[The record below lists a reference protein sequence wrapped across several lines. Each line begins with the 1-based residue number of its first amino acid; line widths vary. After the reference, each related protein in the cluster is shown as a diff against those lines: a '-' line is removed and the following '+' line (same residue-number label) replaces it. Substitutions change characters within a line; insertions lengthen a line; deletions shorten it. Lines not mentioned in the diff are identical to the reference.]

1 MMTLLKFIA
10 KSIVYYRKQH
20 LALFLGMAVSAA
32 VLTGAFVIGDS
43 IRFSLEKIVSTRLGE
58 TRFVVMGGTRF
69 MDAGLAEKLSQSLQV
84 QVTPLLMLR
93 GITVA
98 PETGE
103 RVNKTGI
110 IGIDSTFNSISKSPL
125 PIPASNEAVI
135 GSNLAGRLKL
145 KTGEE
150 IILRIENISHIPV
163 NAPFAK
169 EAAPTIALRLK
180 IKGIANEDQLGRLNL
195 GNDQSE
201 VYNIFV
207 SRNFL
212 ARRLD
217 MTGFSN
223 IFLMGGKEIPLN
235 AATVEDSLQANWTLK
250 DMGITMTARPQTNEL
265 DLSSSRVF
273 IDSIVSHTLEREKIA
288 SEPVITYLV
297 NNINLRDR
305 HIPYSFASGVT
316 ATLAGEPLNDREIHL
331 NRWAADDLGATVGD
345 SVNIAYYEIGAM
357 RELRETSRNFIVKKI
372 IPTITPRIDSSL
384 MPKFQ
389 GLSEAG
395 NCRDWDAGVPVDLK
409 QIRDK
414 DEKYWDDYRGT
425 PKVLLSLNT
434 AKTIWKNPFGTLT
447 KIRVDASGVSPER
460 LETVLRTKIKPSAL
474 GIMVIDAYQEG
485 ASAAENA
492 VNFTELFLGLSFFII
507 GAGILLTVLIYS
519 LHFDR
524 RSSETA
530 LLKGLGFSAGT
541 IIRMRFMESAL
552 VILLGSVAG
561 SLLGILYNKGIITA
575 LNSVWNEI
583 VRTDML
589 LMHISFSSL
598 LMGAAISTVV
608 ALLPVYLVTRKKLRH
623 PVASE
628 LKGIAPSGKSVS
640 GSPKRTILTGLA
652 LLGISILLVLFSVM
666 TDATNNAALYL
677 SSASLVLAGSLITLK
692 GLLSNNKGSQS
703 AVPKISALAYKNLKR
718 NAGRSISVIALL
730 AIGTFAIILTGS
742 YRKTYYGEE
751 MQRSSGTGGYL
762 LWAETTSPV
771 AVNLNTPEGRNK
783 LIVDNENDLD
793 QVRFLQFERLEG
805 DDASCLNLNQ
815 AQRPRI
821 LAVNPAVF
829 DSAKAFSFGKLL
841 EGISSEH
848 PWKGLETSFNDSTF
862 PAYADQNVI
871 QYSLKKKVGD
881 TLIYLNEFGKR
892 IYLVLAGAMQ
902 NSVFQGN
909 ILIYNKI
916 FRQQF
921 PSAGGSKTILVDAPP
936 ASRQVVSQ
944 VLSQSLVDY
953 CVEVTPT
960 NVRLATFNSVE
971 NTYLTVFMAL
981 SGLGFIIGTV
991 GLGIVLLR
999 NIFERRQELAI
1010 MASIGFN
1017 RKKIFKIVLI
1027 ENMMLLFT
1035 GFGIGILSAMLGIMP
1050 SLLSPAFQIQATYL
1064 IMLVTGMIL
1073 SGMVW
1078 ICLPLISALRK
1089 PLIPALR
1096 ND

>member
-1 MMTLLKFIA
+1 MTLLKFIA

-69 MDAGLAEKLSQSLQV
+69 MDAGLAEKLSQSLRV
-84 QVTPLLMLR
+84 PVTPLLMLR
-93 GITVA
+93 GITIA
-98 PETGE
+98 PGTGE

-110 IGIDSTFNSISKSPL
+110 IGIDSTFNSINKSPL
-125 PIPASNEAVI
+125 PIPANNEAVI
-135 GSNLAGRLKL
+135 GSNLAERLKL

-207 SRNFL
+207 SRSFL

-223 IFLMGGKEIPLN
+223 IFLMGGKGNPLN
-235 AATVEDSLQANWTLK
+235 AAAVEDSLQAYWTLK

-273 IDSIVSHTLEREKIA
+273 IDSIVPHTLVREKIA
-288 SEPVITYLV
+288 NEPVITYLV

-345 SVNIAYYEIGAM
+345 SVNITYYEIGAM
-357 RELRETSRNFIVKKI
+357 RELRETNRNFIVKKI

-485 ASAAENA
+485 ASAAKNA

-552 VILLGSVAG
+552 VILLGSAAG

-589 LMHISFSSL
+589 HMHFSFSSL
-598 LMGAAISTVV
+598 FMGAAISTIV
-608 ALLPVYLVTRKKLRH
+608 ALLPVYLVTRKKLRQ
-623 PVASE
+623 PVANE
-628 LKGIAPSGKSVS
+628 LKGLTPAGKSVS
-640 GSPKRTILTGLA
+640 GNPKRTILTGLV
-652 LLGISILLVLFSVM
+652 LLGISILLIMFSVV
-666 TDATNNAALYL
+666 TDATNNAVLYL
-677 SSASLVLAGSLITLK
+677 SSASLVLAGSLIALK
-692 GLLSNNKGSQS
+692 GLLRNNMGSQS

-771 AVNLNTPEGRNK
+771 AANLNTPEGRNK

-841 EGISSEH
+841 EGISREH
-848 PWKGLETSFNDSTF
+848 PWKDLEASFNDSTF

-871 QYSLKKKVGD
+871 QYSLKKKIGD
-881 TLIYLNEFGKR
+881 TLIYLNEAGKR

-909 ILIYNKI
+909 ILVYNKV
-916 FRQQF
+916 FRKQF

-944 VLSQSLVDY
+944 VLSQSLIDY
-953 CVEVTPT
+953 GVEVTLT

-1010 MASIGFN
+1010 MTSIGFS
-1017 RKKIFKIVLI
+1017 RKKIFKIVFA
-1027 ENMMLLFT
+1027 ENMMLLVA

-1050 SLLSPAFQIQATYL
+1050 SLLSPAFQIQASYL

-1073 SGMVW
+1073 SGVVW

-1096 ND
+1096 NE